1 MERRFNRNLSN
12 ESRGSSK
19 SLQKII
25 AESKRPS
32 THVPDLTDFM
42 NDMFFGIPSPDKKTY
57 NLKGISTDLMDD
69 EGDFDSSTRSVSS
82 RLTQEWLQEA
92 KQMVASSPGR
102 GSESPPG
109 RLVVSPRFATS
120 HARIA
125 DSPTEGRDP
134 LSRSARRN
142 RSVVGFSVEEI
153 LSKTAKHNRNKSEPL
168 INPPSAGTS
177 PASNVQ
183 DWFSNI
189 FKPPNDGPT
198 AGTTEPTSPK
208 PNNEQQQPPLTLP
221 PRQSNSRRTRFHTN
235 SNASQPQSIHSPKRT
250 FKIPATGSTDSGSH
264 CFDDKPLSPP
274 KNLIESSHRR
284 SISSTT
290 CSIPSPPRNLVES
303 VHRRTISASTC
314 SFDKVLGNNINNVD
328 RDEVEE
334 EDLKSQELN
343 RFLKDQRDKINS
355 IFNGELKGKAKI
367 VLSGP
372 SNSTSSMVAAICY
385 AWLLENRMRAN
396 EQGGGG
402 EADVNT
408 IEVVVPVMNM
418 TRRKMLKERQAACF
432 FHLVGVDAKSLLFS
446 DEVDLETLLLS
457 KQLTILVVGEDIL
470 KTNGEA
476 VSGCTVL
483 TDNYCEDAYDLLQ
496 TPILKKLLLAGILLD
511 TQNLSAS
518 SKVSM
523 TRDVE
528 AVQLLSVGSAP
539 NYRNVL
545 FDQLM
550 QDPKDDSFF
559 EAMRQSY
566 GNSPIKSGH
575 NYRAE
580 QVSER
585 NSILQENTP
594 SSDKIS
600 KDVKNGKT
608 NRVSPKSG
616 KPTVSPAQAL
626 AASPAK
632 PADASRGKN
641 KPFFLAK
648 WFGFGK

>member
-1 MERRFNRNLSN
+1 MEKRFNRNLSN

-42 NDMFFGIPSPDKKTY
+42 NDMFFGTPSPDKKAY
-57 NLKGISTDLMDD
+57 NLKGISTNLMDD
-69 EGDFDSSTRSVSS
+69 EDDFDSSTRSVSS

-102 GSESPPG
+102 GSESPPV
-109 RLVVSPRFATS
+109 LILQNFTN
-120 HARIA
+120 
-125 DSPTEGRDP
+125 
-134 LSRSARRN
+134 RN
-142 RSVVGFSVEEI
+142 RSVVGFSEEI

-168 INPPSAGTS
+168 INPPLAGTS
-177 PASNVQ
+177 PTSNVQ

-235 SNASQPQSIHSPKRT
+235 SNAPQPQSIHSPKRT
-250 FKIPATGSTDSGSH
+250 FKIPVTGSTDSGSH
-264 CFDDKPLSPP
+264 CLDDKPLSPP

-290 CSIPSPPRNLVES
+290 CSVLSPPRNLVES

-314 SFDKVLGNNINNVD
+314 SFDKVLGKNINNVD
-328 RDEVEE
+328 RDEVKE
-334 EDLKSQELN
+334 EDLKSHELN

-355 IFNGELKGKAKI
+355 IFNGVSKGKAKI

-396 EQGGGG
+396 EQGGG
-402 EADVNT
+402 EADANT
-408 IEVVVPVMNM
+408 IEVVVPAMNM
-418 TRRKMLKERQAACF
+418 TRRKMLKERQAAWL

-446 DEVDLETLLLS
+446 DEVDLETLLLG
-457 KQLTILVVGEDIL
+457 KQLSILVVGEDIL
-470 KTNGEA
+470 QTNGEA

-528 AVQLLSVGSAP
+528 AVQLLSVGSTP
-539 NYRNVL
+539 NYRNAF

-550 QDPKDDSFF
+550 LEQKDDSFF

-566 GNSPIKSGH
+566 GNSPIENGH
-575 NYRAE
+575 KYRT
-580 QVSER
+580 QQILER
-585 NSILQENTP
+585 NSIPQENTP
-594 SSDKIS
+594 SSGKIS

-608 NRVSPKSG
+608 NRASPNSGG
-616 KPTVSPAQAL
+616 KPTISPVQAP

-632 PADASRGKN
+632 PGDASRGKN

>member
-1 MERRFNRNLSN
+1 MEKRFNRNLSN

-42 NDMFFGIPSPDKKTY
+42 NDMFFGTPSPDKKAY
-57 NLKGISTDLMDD
+57 NLKGISTNLMDD
-69 EGDFDSSTRSVSS
+69 EDNFDSSTRSVSS

-102 GSESPPG
+102 GSESPPR

-134 LSRSARRN
+134 LSRSARR
-142 RSVVGFSVEEI
+142 SVVGFSEEI
-153 LSKTAKHNRNKSEPL
+153 LSKTAKHNRNKSEPF
-168 INPPSAGTS
+168 NPPSTGTS

-208 PNNEQQQPPLTLP
+208 PNNEQQQPALTLP

-235 SNASQPQSIHSPKRT
+235 SNAPQPQSIHSPKRS
-250 FKIPATGSTDSGSH
+250 FKIPVTGSTDSGSH
-264 CFDDKPLSPP
+264 CLDDKPLSPP
-274 KNLIESSHRR
+274 KNLVESSHRR

-290 CSIPSPPRNLVES
+290 CSIPDERILSPPRNLVES
-303 VHRRTISASTC
+303 AHRRTISASTC
-314 SFDKVLGNNINNVD
+314 SFDKVLRKNINNVD
-328 RDEVEE
+328 RDEVKE

-396 EQGGGG
+396 EQGGG
-402 EADVNT
+402 EADANT

-418 TRRKMLKERQAACF
+418 TRRKMLKERQAAWL
-432 FHLVGVDAKSLLFS
+432 FHLVDIDAKSLLFS

-457 KQLTILVVGEDIL
+457 KQLSVLVVGEDIL
-470 KTNGEA
+470 KTNGEVLMA
-476 VSGCTVL
+476 VSGCTIL
-483 TDNYCEDAYDLLQ
+483 TDNYCEDAYDLLK
-496 TPILKKLLLAGILLD
+496 TPILKKLLFAGILLD

-528 AVQLLSVGSAP
+528 AVQLLSVGSTP
-539 NYRNVL
+539 NYRNTF
-545 FDQLM
+545 FDQLI
-550 QDPKDDSFF
+550 QDPKDNSFF

-566 GNSPIKSGH
+566 GNSPIDSGH
-575 NYRAE
+575 NYRAQ

-616 KPTVSPAQAL
+616 KPKISPVQAP
-626 AASPAK
+626 AAS

>member
-19 SLQKII
+19 NLQRII
-25 AESKRPS
+25 AENRKPASP
-32 THVPDLTDFM
+32 VPDLTDFM
-42 NDMFFGIPSPDKKTY
+42 NDMFFGTPSPDKKTY
-57 NLKGISTDLMDD
+57 NLKGINTNSIEDD
-69 EGDFDSSTRSVSS
+69 DDFDSSTRSVSS

-102 GSESPPG
+102 RSESPPG
-109 RLVVSPRFATS
+109 RLVTSPRFATS
-120 HARIA
+120 HARI

-134 LSRSARRN
+134 LSRSARRH
-142 RSVVGFSVEEI
+142 RSVVGFSEEI

-168 INPPSAGTS
+168 IIDPPSAGTS
-177 PASNVQ
+177 PSSNVQ

-189 FKPPNDGPT
+189 FKPTNDGPT
-198 AGTTEPTSPK
+198 DPTSPK
-208 PNNEQQQPPLTLP
+208 PNNEQPALTLP
-221 PRQSNSRRTRFHTN
+221 PRQSISRRTRFHTN
-235 SNASQPQSIHSPKRT
+235 SNAPQPHSINSPKRT
-250 FKIPATGSTDSGSH
+250 FKIPATGSTDNVSH
-264 CFDDKPLSPP
+264 FLDDKPLSPP
-274 KNLIESSHRR
+274 KSLIESSHRR

-290 CSIPSPPRNLVES
+290 CSIPVDPVLSPPRNFVES
-303 VHRRTISASTC
+303 NHRRSISASTC
-314 SFDKVLGNNINNVD
+314 AFEKVLRKNNVNG
-328 RDEVEE
+328 DEAKE

-343 RFLKDQRDKINS
+343 RFLKEQRDKIDNVFS
-355 IFNGELKGKAKI
+355 GQIKGKAKI

-385 AWLLENRMRAN
+385 AWLLENRTRAN
-396 EQGGGG
+396 EQEGG
-402 EADVNT
+402 EANT
-408 IEVVVPVMNM
+408 IQVVVPVMNM
-418 TRRKMLKERQAACF
+418 TRRKMLKQRQVARL
-432 FHLVGVDAKSLLFS
+432 FHLVGLDAKSLLFS
-446 DEVDLETLLLS
+446 DEVDLETLLLA
-457 KQLTILVVGEDIL
+457 KQLSILVVGEDIL

-483 TDNYCEDAYDLLQ
+483 TDNYCEEAYELLQ

-528 AVQLLSVGSAP
+528 AVQLLSVGSSP
-539 NYRNVL
+539 NYRNAF

-550 QDPKDDSFF
+550 QDPKDDSFV
-559 EAMRQSY
+559 EVMRQNY
-566 GNSPIKSGH
+566 GNSPIESSHKF
-575 NYRAE
+575 RAH
-580 QVSER
+580 QVLER
-585 NSILQENTP
+585 NSTPQENTP

-600 KDVKNGKT
+600 KDVKNGKI
-608 NRVSPKSG
+608 NRASPNTG
-616 KPTVSPAQAL
+616 KPTISPIHASP
-626 AASPAK
+626 ASPAK

-641 KPFFLAK
+641 KTFFLAK